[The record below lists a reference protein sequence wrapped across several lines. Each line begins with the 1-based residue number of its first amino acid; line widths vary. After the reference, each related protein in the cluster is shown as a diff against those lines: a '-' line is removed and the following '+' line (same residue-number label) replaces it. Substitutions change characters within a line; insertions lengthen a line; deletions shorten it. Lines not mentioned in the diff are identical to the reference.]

1 MYYRH
6 NILYKNKLKCEFKMF
21 SDNLLTVNCIK
32 IKRRDALWC
41 TYSKYDINTFLYAIS
56 AKSADNLL

>member
-6 NILYKNKLKCEFKMF
+6 NILYKNKLKCEFKIMF

-32 IKRRDALWC
+32 IKRRDAL
-41 TYSKYDINTFLYAIS
+41 
-56 AKSADNLL
+56 